1 MTKRYGVIARISE
14 LRSEPSGNPC
24 SLYQIGNEFDLSKAE
39 ERAKICRWAYNSML
53 PFIAVLEFG
62 GSLPWE
68 PDPERALVACPDP
81 HNVVVFELIRKEEV
95 GTE

>member
-1 MTKRYGVIARISE
+1 MSKRYKIIAKISE

-24 SLYQIGNEFDLSKAE
+24 SMYQLGAQFDLSKPE
-39 ERAKICRWAYNSML
+39 EQSKVCRWAYNSML

-62 GSLPWE
+62 GVLPWE
-68 PDPERALVACPDP
+68 PDPERAFVACPDP

-95 GTE
+95 